1 MYNVCRSLAK
11 AISLRDDLFA
21 PLVLSPALIERRSV
35 SDHVLASLRDAIR
48 SGALPDGTELNQM
61 SLAAHYGI
69 SRVPIREALMQ
80 LQAEGWITA
89 RHHHRA
95 VVRGISSD
103 RIAEMIELRLTL
115 ECTLLEYA
123 VPRMTAASIARLD
136 AVCNEMEQ
144 CTDHDAWLRANSAFH
159 HVLYEVANRPATLEM
174 LEQISSQVER
184 YIRSKGSTLA
194 REREALAEH
203 RAIVDAVRAGSIAQ
217 TQELMRG
224 HIGHTLARFREEST
238 TMLDRRIDAA
248 S

>member
-1 MYNVCRSLAK
+1 MT
-11 AISLRDDLFA
+11 DDVFA
-21 PLVLSPALIERRSV
+21 PLVRSPALTERRSV

-69 SRVPIREALMQ
+69 SRVPIREALLQ

-89 RHHHRA
+89 RHHQRA
-95 VVRGISSD
+95 VVRGMSIE

-115 ECTLLEYA
+115 ECTLLKFA
-123 VPRMTAASIARLD
+123 VPRMTPASIARLD
-136 AVCNEMEQ
+136 SVCEEMEHSV
-144 CTDHDAWLRANSAFH
+144 DHDAWLSANSAFH
-159 HVLYEVANRPATLEM
+159 RVLYEVANRPATLEI

-184 YIRSKGSTLA
+184 YIRNKGSSLA

-203 RAIVDAVRAGSIAQ
+203 RAIVNAVRSGSVEQ
-217 TQELMRG
+217 TQERMRA

-238 TMLDRRIDAA
+238 TMSDRQIDAA